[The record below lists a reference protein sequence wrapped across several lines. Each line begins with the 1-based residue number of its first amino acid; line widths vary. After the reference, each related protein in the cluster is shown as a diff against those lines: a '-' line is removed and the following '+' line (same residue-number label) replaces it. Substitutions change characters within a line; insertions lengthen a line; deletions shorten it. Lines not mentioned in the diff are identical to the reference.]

1 MKRQNLFLN
10 NLFFP
15 SLLLMLLAFACNNNN
30 RSESTEGSGMT
41 TLSGDSTLQAA
52 KDSMNAMQNNTAP
65 ADNTE
70 MTSKGGPNPAK
81 KGMKGKVVVTPR
93 TAPSD
98 KNMEADN
105 AGAYTNVDIYPA
117 FPGGNDALQTY
128 ISKSLQYPEKAMEE
142 GVEGTVEVMF
152 TVNEK
157 GKATDVH
164 VMGDKIGYGLE
175 EEAIKAVKQ
184 MPAWSPGK
192 LKGKIVKT
200 KYTLPVVFQLY
211 P

>member
-30 RSESTEGSGMT
+30 RTEAVEASDNA
-41 TLSGDSTLQAA
+41 TLSADSTMETV
-52 KDSMNAMQNNTAP
+52 KDSMNKNM
-65 ADNTE
+65 ADNSTA
-70 MTSKGGPNPAK
+70 MPSKAGPNPAK
-81 KGMKGKVVVTPR
+81 KGMKGKVVVSPR
-93 TAPSD
+93 NEPSD
-98 KNMEADN
+98 KNMTADN
-105 AGAYTNVDIYPA
+105 TGAYTNVDIYPA

-128 ISKSLQYPEKAMEE
+128 ISKSLQYPEVAMDE

-157 GKATDVH
+157 GKPTDVH

-192 LKGKIVKT
+192 LKGKTVKT
-200 KYTLPVVFQLY
+200 RYTLPVVFQLY

>member
-1 MKRQNLFLN
+1 MKRQNLFLK
-10 NLFFP
+10 NLFLP
-15 SLLLMLLAFACNNNN
+15 SLLLMMLAFACNNNN
-30 RSESTEGSGMT
+30 RSETEEGSGIT
-41 TLSGDSTLQAA
+41 TLSGDSTMQAT
-52 KDSMNAMQNNTAP
+52 KDSMSKLVPNDNTAMP
-65 ADNTE
+65 
-70 MTSKGGPNPAK
+70 SKAGPNPAK

-93 TAPSD
+93 MAPAD

-117 FPGGNDALQTY
+117 FPGGNDALQTF
-128 ISKSLQYPEKAMEE
+128 ISKNLQYPEVAMDE

-157 GKATDVH
+157 GKPTDVH

>member
-1 MKRQNLFLN
+1 MKRQNLFLK
-10 NLFFP
+10 NLFLP
-15 SLLLMLLAFACNNNN
+15 SLLLMMLAFACNNNN
-30 RSESTEGSGMT
+30 RSETEEGSGMT
-41 TLSGDSTLQAA
+41 TLSGDSTMQAT
-52 KDSMNAMQNNTAP
+52 KDSMSKVVPNDNTAMP
-65 ADNTE
+65 
-70 MTSKGGPNPAK
+70 SKAGPNPAK

>member
-1 MKRQNLFLN
+1 MKRQNLFIN

-15 SLLLMLLAFACNNNN
+15 SLLLMLLAYACNNNN
-30 RSESTEGSGMT
+30 RSESVEGTGT
-41 TLSGDSTLQAA
+41 TVLSADSTTNQVMR
-52 KDSMNAMQNNTAP
+52 DSSDPVPGTPAP
-65 ADNTE
+65 VDNT
-70 MTSKGGPNPAK
+70 MTSRGGPNPAK
-81 KGMKGKVVVTPR
+81 KGMKGKVVVSPR
-93 TAPSD
+93 TAPAD
-98 KNMEADN
+98 KNMAADN

-128 ISKSLQYPEKAMEE
+128 ISNSLQYPEKALDE

-157 GKATDVH
+157 GKPTDVH

-192 LKGKIVKT
+192 LKGKNVKT